1 MINVAEILALARAPG
16 GIDQLTYKRGV
27 ACADQDAVLR
37 CSSEWANDQ
46 LVVHGAVHDEEIYHV
61 SVIGSYDRAGQLTAN
76 SSCTCPLAHDCL
88 HVVAVL
94 IVQSVRTSYQDEQ
107 WRRRLDA
114 ILDEQPR
121 ESTSDQISTPTKLA
135 IQLVLPRSQRVPS
148 RAPLRALIRPRL
160 AMRVVRAGAGER
172 WVKTGMGWG
181 ELDLLDPDSSR
192 LRIDTEVID
201 CLRQLK
207 AALIRGQSYLIN
219 SNEPLSLQLAGEG
232 IWPAL
237 TALAEA
243 DVPIVTSDLQVAI
256 TLAAEAAQLELD
268 IAQGEGA
275 LGIRPGARYDER
287 WYASDQLDL
296 IGTRP
301 HGVVLWER
309 SATDGHSELI
319 LARLNQP
326 ASPALRTWFDS
337 GEQLSVPVGAVDE
350 LIGDYL
356 PQLERTISVRSHDG
370 TISLPS
376 QAEIHLRGEL
386 TWADDGSVELSWRWS
401 YRQSDKQMQFP
412 VEDTQSRRGLRDRA
426 RELELIDSLQLSAQL
441 SALLGI
447 GLYGRGTLAADR
459 QFRQYEALDF
469 ARNHLP
475 VLREAPQLELI
486 TNGDPPQFRELDSPA
501 EIRFISPGEA
511 YRKDR
516 SDWLELDVIVSIE
529 DEILGKVFIDLVR
542 VLGALASGNTK
553 IMVHRGVFVD
563 VNRPEFDRLA
573 RLIHDARQLVDQ
585 PPTGIRV
592 SRQEHDLLA
601 DLAEVGPSEGQ
612 IAHWSAASFAL
623 RALVEQQQALP
634 AVPVPKTLTG
644 ILRPYQ
650 YDGYQWLSFLY
661 RSRLGGILAD
671 DMGLGKTIQILA
683 MISGAREAE
692 ISAVPDQPFLVIAP
706 ASVVGTWVSEAA
718 RFAPALRV
726 VPISESMPRRG
737 WSLDELVAS
746 AKPPDVIV
754 TTYTLL
760 RLEAD
765 QYTAI
770 SWAGLVLDEA
780 QAVKNHQSKTFLAI
794 RDLEAR
800 CRIAVTGTPIENNLM
815 ELWALLSLC
824 APGLFRY
831 AAAFKDEYVKPIMQ
845 DADPDT
851 LARLKRRI
859 RPLILRRTKQV
870 VATELPPKQEQVL
883 RIELSPRHQKIYTMH
898 LHRERQRILKLLND
912 LAENRITILA
922 SITRLRQLSLDPA
935 LIDPVYDKIGSA
947 KIDALLDKLLEL
959 AAEGHRA
966 LVFSQFTGFLARV
979 RARLDAEG
987 LDYVYLDGATR
998 KRNAVIDSF
1007 RNGRAPVFL
1016 ISLKAGGVGLTLI
1029 EADYCFLL
1037 DPWWNPAVEAQAV
1050 GRVHRI
1056 GQSRPVM
1063 VYRMVAAGTIE
1074 EKVTELAAGKAEL
1087 VESVLDA
1094 DGTTSGPLSAADIAS
1109 LLE

>member
-1 MINVAEILALARAPG
+1 
-16 GIDQLTYKRGV
+16 
-27 ACADQDAVLR
+27 
-37 CSSEWANDQ
+37 
-46 LVVHGAVHDEEIYHV
+46 
-61 SVIGSYDRAGQLTAN
+61 
-76 SSCTCPLAHDCL
+76 
-88 HVVAVL
+88 
-94 IVQSVRTSYQDEQ
+94 
-107 WRRRLDA
+107 
-114 ILDEQPR
+114 
-121 ESTSDQISTPTKLA
+121 
-135 IQLVLPRSQRVPS
+135 
-148 RAPLRALIRPRL
+148 
-160 AMRVVRAGAGER
+160 
-172 WVKTGMGWG
+172 
-181 ELDLLDPDSSR
+181 
-192 LRIDTEVID
+192 
-201 CLRQLK
+201 
-207 AALIRGQSYLIN
+207 
-219 SNEPLSLQLAGEG
+219 
-232 IWPAL
+232 
-237 TALAEA
+237 
-243 DVPIVTSDLQVAI
+243 
-256 TLAAEAAQLELD
+256 
-268 IAQGEGA
+268 
-275 LGIRPGARYDER
+275 
-287 WYASDQLDL
+287 
-296 IGTRP
+296 
-301 HGVVLWER
+301 
-309 SATDGHSELI
+309 
-319 LARLNQP
+319 
-326 ASPALRTWFDS
+326 
-337 GEQLSVPVGAVDE
+337 
-350 LIGDYL
+350 
-356 PQLERTISVRSHDG
+356 
-370 TISLPS
+370 
-376 QAEIHLRGEL
+376 
-386 TWADDGSVELSWRWS
+386 
-401 YRQSDKQMQFP
+401 MQFP
-412 VEDTQSRRGLRDRA
+412 VDGAQSRRGWRDRA
-426 RELELIDSLQLSAQL
+426 GEIALIDNLQLSAEL

-459 QFRQYEALDF
+459 QFREYEALDF

-475 VLREAPQLELI
+475 ILRKAPQLELI

-501 EIRFISPGEA
+501 EIRFVSPGEA

-553 IMVHRGVFVD
+553 IMVHRGIFVD

-573 RLIHDARQLVDQ
+573 RLIHDARQLIDQ
-585 PPTGIRV
+585 PPTGIRL

-612 IAHWSAASFAL
+612 IAHWSAASAAL
-623 RALVEQQQALP
+623 RDLEELQQALP
-634 AVPVPKTLTG
+634 AVPVPKALTAV
-644 ILRPYQ
+644 LRPYQ

-671 DMGLGKTIQILA
+671 DMGLGKTLQILA
-683 MISGAREAE
+683 MISRAREAE
-692 ISAVPDQPFLVIAP
+692 ISAVCDQPFLVIAP

-718 RFAPALRV
+718 RFAPSLQV
-726 VPISESMPRRG
+726 VPITESRSRRG
-737 WSLDELVAS
+737 WTLDQLITD

-760 RLEAD
+760 RLEVD

-794 RDLEAR
+794 RDLDAR
-800 CRIAVTGTPIENNLM
+800 CTIAVTGTPIENNLM

-831 AAAFKDEYVKPIMQ
+831 PAAFKDEYVKPIMQ
-845 DADPDT
+845 DADQDT
-851 LARLKRRI
+851 LARLKHRI
-859 RPLILRRTKQV
+859 RPVILRRTKQI
-870 VATELPPKQEQVL
+870 VATELPQKQEQVL
-883 RIELSPRHQKIYTMH
+883 RIELTPRHQKIYSMH
-898 LHRERQRILKLLND
+898 LHRERQRVLKLLTN
-912 LAENRITILA
+912 LPENRITILA

-935 LIDPVYDKIGSA
+935 LVDPTYDKIGSA

-1016 ISLKAGGVGLTLI
+1016 ISLKAGGVGLTLT

-1074 EKVTELAAGKAEL
+1074 EKVIELAAGKAQL

-1094 DGTTSGPLSAADIAS
+1094 DGTTSGPLTAADIAG